1 MMSVVI
7 IRQDGKIEEWKL
19 ALQLAAPEINFY
31 SYLEDHQKDRIEVAM
46 VWKHPQGI
54 FKEYPSMRYIAS
66 FGAGVDFLLQDPEI
80 PADVKITRVVDPV
93 LASDMSEYVIGA
105 LFSFMKNLIHYRS
118 DQIKAIW
125 DPTPYIRIRDLTVG
139 IMGMGA
145 LGSCLAKDLYRIGFK
160 VVGWSRSKKNIDF
173 MECFSGEKQRA
184 EFLSKTNALV
194 CLLPLTPET
203 TNILNKPLF
212 GQLPPGAY
220 VINVARGGH
229 LVDEDL
235 IDMINRGHISGACLD
250 VYHQEPLPKQHPFW
264 AHPKI
269 LMTPH
274 VASVSD
280 AQAVVP
286 QLLENYFRF
295 KKGEALLNE
304 VSTLRGY

>member
-1 MMSVVI
+1 MSVVI

-19 ALQLAAPEINFY
+19 ALQAAAPEVDFY
-31 SYLEDHQKDRIEVAM
+31 SYLQDHPKDRIEAAM

-54 FKEYPSMRYIAS
+54 FKEYSSLRYIAS

-80 PADVKITRVVDPV
+80 PSDIKITRVVDPV
-93 LASDMSEYVIGA
+93 LASDMSEYVIAA
-105 LFSFMKNLIHYRS
+105 LFSFLKNLTRYRS
-118 DQIKAIW
+118 DKFKGIW
-125 DPTPYIRIRDLTVG
+125 NPAPYLRISDLTVG
-139 IMGMGA
+139 IMGLGA

-160 VVGWSRSKKNIDF
+160 VVGWSRSEKNIDF
-173 MECFSGEKQRA
+173 MECFSGDKQRA

-203 TNILNKPLF
+203 AHILNKELF
-212 GQLPPGAY
+212 RQLPRGAY
-220 VINVARGGH
+220 IINVARGGH

-235 IDMINRGHISGACLD
+235 IDMMDRGHLAGACLD
-250 VYHQEPLPKQHPFW
+250 VYHQEPLPEMHPFW
-264 AHPKI
+264 RHPKI

-280 AQAVVP
+280 VQAVVP
-286 QLLENYFRF
+286 QLLENYYRF
-295 KKGEALLNE
+295 KKGEALINE